1 MVRTAGSGDR
11 TAHSAHCRRT
21 VKLCRCGVPQDDSG
35 FHELDPSGQCIQ
47 RSHPGNVSV
56 LYFLCTDFLPV

>member
-11 TAHSAHCRRT
+11 TADSADRCRT

-35 FHELDPSGQCIQ
+35 FHELDPSGKCI
-47 RSHPGNVSV
+47 
-56 LYFLCTDFLPV
+56 

>member
-1 MVRTAGSGDR
+1 MVWTAGGGDR

-35 FHELDPSGQCIQ
+35 FHELDPSGQCI
-47 RSHPGNVSV
+47 
-56 LYFLCTDFLPV
+56 